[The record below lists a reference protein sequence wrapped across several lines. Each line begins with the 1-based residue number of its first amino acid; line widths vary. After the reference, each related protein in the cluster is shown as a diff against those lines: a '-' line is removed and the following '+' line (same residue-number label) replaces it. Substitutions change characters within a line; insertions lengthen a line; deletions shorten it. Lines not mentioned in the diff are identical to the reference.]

1 MNSQLSVTSK
11 VQSPKILNSVW
22 TVKPIKNNGLIKNLK
37 SSPILSPEAGL
48 KQKIHIIQWVKLL
61 LLSPVKPPYL
71 RIGIA
76 LTLMPIRSKSS
87 VVAPQYIST
96 IHQEVSYG

>member
-22 TVKPIKNNGLIKNLK
+22 TVKSIKNNGLIKNLK

-48 KQKIHIIQWVKLL
+48 KQKIHIIQWVKLSV
-61 LLSPVKPPYL
+61 LSPVKPPYL
-71 RIGIA
+71 RIGMSVSA
-76 LTLMPIRSKSS
+76 MPIRSKIS
-87 VVAPQYIST
+87 VVVPQYFST

>member
-48 KQKIHIIQWVKLL
+48 KQKIHIIQWVKPF

-71 RIGIA
+71 RIGMSVSA
-76 LTLMPIRSKSS
+76 MPIRSKSS
-87 VVAPQYIST
+87 VVASQYIST
-96 IHQEVSYG
+96 TNQETSYG